1 MDHHRVMGVVAG
13 QIRGGV
19 GRLDMRV
26 GVGVIVHRV
35 VLVTVIVVV
44 VVVRMTMVVM
54 RVSVGMI
61 AMRVVMDVGMIAMRV
76 SVSVAVAMVVS
87 MAVAVT
93 VTVTVTMVVD
103 MAVVV
108 TMVVMSMMMVMRM
121 PGVHIHMLA
130 FACDLHSEL
139 PRDQAATQRLA
150 RLDIGPCAN
159 QWRALLPC
167 ETRHFLAFGI
177 RGFMTQF
184 NVHSDNERRG
194 LGALLHRH
202 DTRQSRASLGAGTR
216 LGIRER
222 RKRQLPDLDRR
233 NPSHG
238 RVVLHNV
245 EAPMELRDLGELGGW
260 CGLQQHLAQGR
271 QGARCNVHHAGAL
284 QTS

>member
-54 RVSVGMI
+54 RVTVGMI

-139 PRDQAATQRLA
+139 PRDQTATQRLA

-202 DTRQSRASLGAGTR
+202 DTR
-216 LGIRER
+216 
-222 RKRQLPDLDRR
+222 
-233 NPSHG
+233 
-238 RVVLHNV
+238 
-245 EAPMELRDLGELGGW
+245 
-260 CGLQQHLAQGR
+260 
-271 QGARCNVHHAGAL
+271 
-284 QTS
+284 

>member
-26 GVGVIVHRV
+26 GVRVIVHRV

-108 TMVVMSMMMVMRM
+108 TGTMVVTMVVMSMMMVMRM
-121 PGVHIHMLA
+121 PGVRIHILA

-177 RGFMTQF
+177 RGFTTQF

-202 DTRQSRASLGAGTR
+202 DTR
-216 LGIRER
+216 
-222 RKRQLPDLDRR
+222 
-233 NPSHG
+233 
-238 RVVLHNV
+238 
-245 EAPMELRDLGELGGW
+245 
-260 CGLQQHLAQGR
+260 
-271 QGARCNVHHAGAL
+271 
-284 QTS
+284 